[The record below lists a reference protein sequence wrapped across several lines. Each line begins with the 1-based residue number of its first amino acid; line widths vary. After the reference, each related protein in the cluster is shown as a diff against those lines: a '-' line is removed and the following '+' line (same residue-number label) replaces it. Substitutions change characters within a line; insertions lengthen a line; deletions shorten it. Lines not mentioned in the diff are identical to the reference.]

1 MSSTVEKLSSTRV
14 KLTIEVP
21 FSDLTPAIHKAY
33 RELASQ
39 VSIPGFRKGHVPDKL
54 IDARVGRGVVISEAV
69 NAMLPDIYAGT
80 IEEHKLTP
88 LGRPEIEMTKM
99 EEGETI
105 EFTAEVDIAPDF
117 DMPDFSAIS
126 VTVDA
131 LEDLDKAVDERIE
144 ILRERFA
151 QVNDVDR
158 PSQEGDQVRINL
170 VGSQDGEVLPDA
182 TAEGLTYVIGSGGM
196 LEGLDEAVTGCVAGD
211 EKTFQ
216 SALAGGDHAGEPADI
231 TVTVTEVQERT
242 LPKVDD
248 DFAQLVSQFD
258 TVDEMRDDLRKA
270 VAQMGVFDQLSEA
283 RTKVLDEAVREAD
296 FDIPED
302 LVEEEVRNR
311 VAQITDQLKS
321 GGVSLEQYI
330 EKVEDPE
337 IATVADFENSIRRS
351 VEKGIRAEILL
362 SRVADEVKVS
372 VNQQDLTNFIFQ
384 KARENGTSPEQ
395 EIAHMQ
401 SHDHLAEWMGQIR
414 QSKALDSIVA
424 QASITDTAGNTVDVS
439 PLLTPEA
446 PIADDVIVED

>member
-1 MSSTVEKLSSTRV
+1 MSSTVENLSSTRV

-33 RELASQ
+33 RDLAKQ

-54 IDARVGRGVVISEAV
+54 IDARIGRGAVISEAV
-69 NAMLPDIYAGT
+69 NAMLPDIYARA
-80 IEEHKLTP
+80 IEENKLTP

-105 EFTAEVDIAPDF
+105 EFTAEVDIVPDF
-117 DMPDFSAIS
+117 DLPDYSSIS

-131 LEDLDKAVDERIE
+131 LEDLDRAVDERIE

-151 QVNDVDR
+151 QVSDVDR
-158 PSQEGDQVRINL
+158 PAQEGDQVRINL
-170 VGSQDGEVLPDA
+170 VGSQNGEVLPDA

-211 EKTFQ
+211 ERTFV

-231 TVTVTEVQERT
+231 AVTVTEVQERT
-242 LPKVDD
+242 LPEVDD

-258 TVDEMRDDLRKA
+258 TVAEMREDLKKA

-283 RTKVLDEAVREAD
+283 RTKVVDEMVAETN

-302 LVEEEVRNR
+302 LVEEEVRTR
-311 VAQITDQLKS
+311 VAQMTDQLKA
-321 GGVSLEQYI
+321 GGVTLEQYI
-330 EKVEDPE
+330 EQIADPE
-337 IATVADFENSIRRS
+337 ITTVEDFENSVRRS
-351 VEKGIRAEILL
+351 VEKGVHAEILL
-362 SRVADEVKVS
+362 TKVADQVKVT
-372 VNQQDLTNFIFQ
+372 VNQEDLTNFIFQ
-384 KARENGTSPEQ
+384 RARENGTSPEQ
-395 EIAHMQ
+395 EIQHMQ

-414 QSKALDSIVA
+414 QSKALDSVVA
-424 QASITDTAGNTVDVS
+424 RATITDTNGNRVDVS
-439 PLLTPEA
+439 PLFA
-446 PIADDVIVED
+446 PNAPVAEDVIAED

>member
-1 MSSTVEKLSSTRV
+1 MSSTVEKLSSTRA

-33 RELASQ
+33 RDLAGQ

-54 IDARVGRGVVISEAV
+54 IDARIGRGAVISEAV
-69 NAMLPDIYAGT
+69 NAMLPDIYASA

-105 EFTAEVDIAPDF
+105 EFTAEVDIVPDF
-117 DMPDFSAIS
+117 DLPDFSAVC
-126 VTVDA
+126 VTVDP
-131 LEDLDKAVDERIE
+131 LEDLDTAVNERID
-144 ILRERFA
+144 ILRDRFA
-151 QVNDVDR
+151 QVSDVDR

-196 LEGLDEAVTGCVAGD
+196 LEGLDEAVTGCVPGD
-211 EKTFQ
+211 EKTF
-216 SALAGGDHAGEPADI
+216 SSTLAGGDHAGEPADI

-242 LPKVDD
+242 LPEVDD
-248 DFAQLVSQFD
+248 DFAQMVSQFD
-258 TVDEMRDDLRKA
+258 TVDEMKDDLRKA
-270 VAQMGVFDQLSEA
+270 VAQMGVIDQLSSA
-283 RTKVLDEAVREAD
+283 RTKVLDEVVGQAAI
-296 FDIPED
+296 DIPTD
-302 LVEEEVRNR
+302 LVEEEVGNR
-311 VAQITDQLKS
+311 MTQITDQLKS

-330 EKVEDPE
+330 EQVEDPE
-337 IATVADFENSIRRS
+337 INTVEDFENSIRRS

-362 SRVADEVKVS
+362 SRVADEVKVT
-372 VNQQDLTNFIFQ
+372 VDQQDLTNFIFQ

-395 EIAHMQ
+395 EIQHMQ
-401 SHDHLAEWMGQIR
+401 THNHLAEWMGQIR

-424 QASITDTAGNTVDVS
+424 QATITDTNGVRVDVS
-439 PLLTPEA
+439 SLLA
-446 PIADDVIVED
+446 PNAPVAEDVIDED